1 MKRAPEEELLITNRM
16 RKVPKKRSKKVLKV
30 QITSPPFDGSSSLR
44 WKKCQMRFSCWM
56 PRPKKERKKK
66 FWWRLK
72 IDPWQFSG
80 PGQSRRCDGSDDF
93 PIFLFWHFW
102 SKNLRYPILTLLNI
116 YHGQLTVFLHLWQLT
131 LMRFRWTELE
141 IDFFVV
147 HWYWLYRLEI
157 LYLRQT
163 PAGHTSTSAGAYL
176 MLSNH
181 L

>member
-56 PRPKKERKKK
+56 PRPKKERKKILMEVEN
-66 FWWRLK
+66 RSLAV
-72 IDPWQFSG
+72 
-80 PGQSRRCDGSDDF
+80 SRTRTVPTMRWLRRF
-93 PIFLFWHFW
+93 PDISFLAFW

-116 YHGQLTVFLHLWQLT
+116 YRGQLTVFLHLWQLT

-141 IDFFVV
+141 IYFFVV
-147 HWYWLYRLEI
+147 HWYWLHRLEI
-157 LYLRQT
+157 LYLRWT
-163 PAGHTSTSAGAYL
+163 PAWHTPTSAGAYL
-176 MLSNH
+176 IMSNH

>member
-80 PGQSRRCDGSDDF
+80 PGQSRRCDGWDYF

-116 YHGQLTVFLHLWQLT
+116 YHGQLTVFDSSRWWDFVGQNSKYTFLLFTDIGYIAWRFST
-131 LMRFRWTELE
+131 LGKHQQ
-141 IDFFVV
+141 D
-147 HWYWLYRLEI
+147 I
-157 LYLRQT
+157 LQPVR
-163 PAGHTSTSAGAYL
+163 GHI
-176 MLSNH
+176 
-181 L
+181 